1 MLTFECCLQQL
12 LGLCIKTLDFIL
24 LSTRL
29 PHDHPAPAA
38 LYWGGVSDS
47 TWGGG
52 EAKEKASDVERG
64 AGVPSAWDR
73 YSWAV
78 LGIWWLAGCPPNLA
92 SGGDWAPAKHLL
104 LSLGTPVASGI
115 T

>member
-12 LGLCIKTLDFIL
+12 LGLCIKRLDFIL

-38 LYWGGVSDS
+38 FYWGGTSDS

-52 EAKEKASDVERG
+52 EVKGHVSDVEPRG
-64 AGVPSAWDR
+64 AGVPVCRPWVGLGRGWDG
-73 YSWAV
+73 
-78 LGIWWLAGCPPNLA
+78 LLGCP
-92 SGGDWAPAKHLL
+92 WHL
-104 LSLGTPVASGI
+104 VVR
-115 T
+115 